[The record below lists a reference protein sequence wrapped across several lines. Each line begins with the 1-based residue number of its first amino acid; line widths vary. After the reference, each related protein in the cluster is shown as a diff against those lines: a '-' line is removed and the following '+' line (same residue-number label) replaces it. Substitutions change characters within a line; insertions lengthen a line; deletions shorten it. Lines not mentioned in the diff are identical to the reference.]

1 MQLHRYQGKNHRDLM
16 TRIKTEL
23 GDDAVVITT
32 RNLRGGE
39 MEILAASSHDIPADP
54 AEPIETESKPSFQNR
69 FLGSTTDLISSRAE
83 AALLSIDKRITSL
96 APKEADSISR
106 PLTLDKNESGEPP
119 NPATPSGLYSEQV
132 RMLNECL
139 EIKSLLRSQMDMLT
153 WRDNVIKNPT
163 KVEVWDL
170 LRKSGFSPLFARTVV
185 EKIPENMTSEGS
197 IDWVKKVLLKNIPVV
212 EAGKDMV
219 ATGGVFALVGP
230 TGVGKTTTT
239 AKIAANC
246 IIKYGKESVG
256 LITTDSYRI
265 GAVDQLRIFGKILG
279 VQVFTAQTLEDLKT
293 LQQTLQ
299 RKRLVLIDTAG
310 MAQRDEKVSSQ
321 SKMLS
326 ETDAKRILLLNA
338 ASQPE
343 TLDDVALHYKLGGLS
358 GCILSKLDEAVRLG
372 GALDVV
378 IRHKLPIHYLATGQ
392 QVPADLYRCKS
403 EVLAKR
409 ALNSKASSAFEIS
422 DTEREWMG
430 VLSHRERA

>member
-1 MQLHRYQGKNHRDLM
+1 ML
-16 TRIKTEL
+16 RIKTEL
-23 GDDAVVITT
+23 GEDAVVITT

-39 MEILAASSHDIPADP
+39 MEILAASSRDIPSEQEDP
-54 AEPIETESKPSFQNR
+54 VQTENKPTFQNR
-69 FLGSTTDLISSRAE
+69 FLGSTADLINSRAE
-83 AALLSIDKRITSL
+83 AALSSIDKRITSL
-96 APKEADSISR
+96 KPDDSAAPFASSKADKTV
-106 PLTLDKNESGEPP
+106 LQGHEEPIGKH
-119 NPATPSGLYSEQV
+119 TGGLYAEQV

-153 WRDNVIKNPT
+153 WRDNVIKNPI

-170 LRKSGFSPLFARTVV
+170 LRKSGFSPLFSRTVV
-185 EKIPENMTSEGS
+185 EKIPEQMTSVES
-197 IDWVKKVLLKNIPVV
+197 VEWLKKVLLKNIPVI
-212 EAGKDMV
+212 EAGSDMV
-219 ATGGVFALVGP
+219 STGGVFALVGP

-310 MAQRDEKVSSQ
+310 MAQRDEKLSSQ

-326 ETDAKRILLLNA
+326 ETDAKRILLLNV

-343 TLDDVALHYKLGGLS
+343 TLDDVALHYKRGGLS

-372 GALDVV
+372 GVLDVV

-392 QVPADLYRCKS
+392 QVPADLYRCKA

-409 ALNSKASSAFEIS
+409 ALNSKASSAFDFS

-430 VLSHRERA
+430 VLSHREKA